1 MSLKSISIELADEII
16 KIYSDL
22 LIKRE
27 KVNIH
32 YYPYSALKG
41 YDIFD
46 IENSLKLLTAH
57 RVYKTENLT
66 ENKLAEF
73 KSMLLKM
80 VEQSLFFLGHLF
92 QITHFVNL

>member
-66 ENKLAEF
+66 ENKL
-73 KSMLLKM
+73 KM